1 MISGMVR
8 GGRCLDDGEPYIKAA
23 SHAAEFLSQEIYD
36 PVSGI
41 LHRIH
46 RNDRSTTEGF
56 LDDYVYLIC
65 GLLDLYE
72 TTFQRRWLQW
82 AEKLQNRQD
91 ERFLDSADG
100 GYFTAAGDS
109 SDVLMR
115 LKEHVDGAFPSPN
128 AVAADNLLRLH
139 QLTGKSLYEQ
149 RLNALMQCFAAVLEA
164 QRLACEI
171 EAPSEGAQT
180 SLVPSDGVEL
190 TSREGRKGGCLRSSS
205 AAEEDVSE
213 AVPQTAAGGASSSSS
228 SSSPSNAA

>member
-1 MISGMVR
+1 
-8 GGRCLDDGEPYIKAA
+8 
-23 SHAAEFLSQEIYD
+23 
-36 PVSGI
+36 
-41 LHRIH
+41 
-46 RNDRSTTEGF
+46 

-109 SDVLMR
+109 ADVLMR
-115 LKEHVDGAFPSPN
+115 LKEHVDGALPSPN

-139 QLTGKSLYEQ
+139 QLTGKSQYDQ

-164 QRLACEI
+164 QPTTVPNLLSAIDASFHSKRQFVFA
-171 EAPSEGAQT
+171 AQT
-180 SLVPSDGVEL
+180 DDPLLKKMCQALHQPFIPYKTILLMDEPGRSFLEGHRREALRHMIPIDQKATAYVCEDGWC
-190 TSREGRKGGCLRSSS
+190 RKPTNQL
-205 AAEEDVSE
+205 SE
-213 AVPQTAAGGASSSSS
+213 FVQLLHP
-228 SSSPSNAA
+228 